1 MSSSLLGFG
10 YPHIPRPCLPIGPRR
25 SAAEHPQSAMGYRD
39 DAYGAEQGTPL
50 NGGGMAR
57 RRQQHHTPYRDD
69 SNFHGRSPYGPASPQ
84 GSLGAV
90 PAAGYGHSSDA
101 GSLGAKEAKGHRVV
115 ASVTACLRRCGCSS
129 HAMRSDEGPDGRYY
143 RDDFNDQSW
152 ACAFGTGEEHGIWMN
167 QADEAGT
174 VMALMV
180 WVLMGEL
187 KLPLFG
193 RIICI
198 LQACLTQAPVAA
210 FACCLC
216 LVPVCESVQDPAEG
230 MFQVGQDPGA
240 SSGDEPAAKRARQ

>member
-101 GSLGAKEAKGHRVV
+101 GSLGAKDAKGHRVV
-115 ASVTACLRRCGCSS
+115 ASVTAFLRRCGCSS

-193 RIICI
+193 GTHDDYARSGTFGYPATLLPTWVRLRFPFTNGSLRISFSLSGLI
-198 LQACLTQAPVAA
+198 
-210 FACCLC
+210 
-216 LVPVCESVQDPAEG
+216 
-230 MFQVGQDPGA
+230 
-240 SSGDEPAAKRARQ
+240 SSLSPPPQGTRR